1 MSDTVIVN
9 PVVYAVT
16 VSGITGGI
24 GATKLDDLTDVSVS
38 SATTGYTLI
47 HNGTQFVSVLGTGT
61 FAAAAH
67 THPASDITGLTTFQT
82 QTTTS
87 LVDLGDAIAAIGT
100 IGTAGYLD
108 VPPTGNA
115 SAGQVVKGTDTRL
128 TDARTAVAH
137 THPSTAITDSTTQ
150 GRAVLTAATAAD
162 QRTAMG
168 LGSIATFSSGVFSL
182 TAHDHNAAVIT
193 SGQFT
198 PTQIA
203 TGATGSTVCIGNDA
217 RLSDSRAPNG
227 TATGDLYGSFPSPNV
242 GKLRGTTIST
252 TAPTD
257 GQVLTYATAT
267 GWTPTTIAAS
277 GDLSGTYPAPSV
289 VKLRGNA
296 LAVATPTNG
305 QVLTWV
311 SSTSSWTPAGAPAAA
326 IAYATNTAAATV
338 SVSTTGYSLIGSRL
352 SLAAGTW
359 LVNSTITVSH
369 TSSTDLTGFRIASN
383 DATPVVYASTEA
395 RTVASG
401 DNMSVSMSAIIVLA
415 ATKSIGHEARAATAG
430 TTVQI
435 QTSATNGTSPY
446 ATQINAIRIA

>member
-1 MSDTVIVN
+1 MSTITVN
-9 PVVYAVT
+9 PVIYEVT

-24 GATKLDDLTDVSVS
+24 GATKLDDLTDVSAT

-47 HNGTQFVSVLGTGT
+47 HDGTQFVSQLGTGT
-61 FAAAAH
+61 FAAATH
-67 THPASDITGLTTFQT
+67 THPQSSITGLTTFVAQT
-82 QTTTS
+82 GTNF
-87 LVDLGDAIAAIGT
+87 LDVNDAIAAIGV

-108 VPPTGNA
+108 VPASGNA
-115 SAGQVVKGTDTRL
+115 GVGQVVKGTDTRL

-137 THPSTAITDSTTQ
+137 THPASAIIDSTSQ

-162 QRTAMG
+162 QRSALG
-168 LGSIATFSSGVFSL
+168 LGSIATFSSGVYSL
-182 TAHDHNAAVIT
+182 TSHTHDAAAIIT
-193 SGQFT
+193 GQFT
-198 PTQIA
+198 PTQV
-203 TGATGSTVCIGNDA
+203 ATGSTGSTLCIGNDA

-242 GKLRGTTIST
+242 GKLRGTTISAT
-252 TAPTD
+252 SPTD
-257 GQVLTYATAT
+257 GQVLTYVSGTT
-267 GWTPTTIAAS
+267 SWTPTTIAAS
-277 GDLSGTYPAPSV
+277 GDLSGNYPAPSV

-326 IAYATNTAAATV
+326 ISYATNTAAATV

-369 TSSTDLTGFRIASN
+369 ATSTDLTGFRIASN
-383 DATPVVYASTEA
+383 DSAPVVYASTEA
-395 RTVASG
+395 RTVASN

>member
-1 MSDTVIVN
+1 MSTITVN
-9 PVVYAVT
+9 PVIYEVT
-16 VSGITGGI
+16 VSGITGGV
-24 GATKLDDLTDVSVS
+24 GATNLDGLSDVSVTT
-38 SATTGYTLI
+38 ATTGYTLI

-67 THPASDITGLTTFQT
+67 THAQGDITGLTAALAQDGTDIAALQN
-82 QTTTS
+82 S
-87 LVDLGDAIAAIGT
+87 VAAIGT
-100 IGTAGYLD
+100 IGTAGYLN
-108 VPPTGNA
+108 VPA
-115 SAGQVVKGTDTRL
+115 SGDAGVGQVVKGNDTRL

-162 QRTAMG
+162 QRTALG

-227 TATGDLYGSFPSPNV
+227 AASGDLYGSFPSPNV

-289 VKLRGNA
+289 VKLRGQT
-296 LAVATPTNG
+296 VSATAPTNG

-311 SSTSSWTPAGAPAAA
+311 TATGWTPAGAPAAA

-369 TSSTDLTGFRIASN
+369 TTGTDLTGFRIASN

-395 RTVASG
+395 RTVQSAH
-401 DNMSVSMSAIIVLA
+401 NMSVSMSAIIVLA
-415 ATKSIGHEARAATAG
+415 ATKSIGHEARAETAG

>member
-1 MSDTVIVN
+1 MSTITVN
-9 PVVYAVT
+9 PVIYEVT
-16 VSGITGGI
+16 VSGITGGV
-24 GATKLDDLTDVSVS
+24 GATNLDGLSDVSVTT
-38 SATTGYTLI
+38 ATTGYTLI

-67 THPASDITGLTTFQT
+67 THAQGDITGLTAALAQDGTDIAALQA
-82 QTTTS
+82 S
-87 LVDLGDAIAAIGT
+87 VAAIGT
-100 IGTAGYLD
+100 IGTAGYLN
-108 VPPTGNA
+108 VPA
-115 SAGQVVKGTDTRL
+115 SGDAGVGQVVKGNDTRL
-128 TDARTAVAH
+128 TDARTSVAH

-162 QRTAMG
+162 QRTALG

-203 TGATGSTVCIGNDA
+203 TGSTGSTVCIGNDA

-242 GKLRGTTIST
+242 GKLRGTAISA

-257 GQVLTYATAT
+257 GQVMTYATAT

-289 VKLRGNA
+289 VKLRGQT
-296 LAVATPTNG
+296 VSATAPTNG

-311 SSTSSWTPAGAPAAA
+311 TATGWTPAGAPAAA
-326 IAYATNTAAATV
+326 ISYATNTAAATV

-369 TSSTDLTGFRIASN
+369 TTGTDLTGFRIASN

-395 RTVASG
+395 RTVASA

>member
-1 MSDTVIVN
+1 MSTITVN
-9 PVVYAVT
+9 PVIYEVT

-24 GATKLDDLTDVSVS
+24 GATSLDQLTDVSVT

-47 HNGTQFVSVLGTGT
+47 HDGTQFVSQPGTGT
-61 FAAAAH
+61 FAAATH
-67 THPASDITGLTTFQT
+67 THAQSDITGLTTFVAET
-82 QTTTS
+82 GTNFGD
-87 LVDLGDAIAAIGT
+87 VNDAIDAIGV

-108 VPPTGNA
+108 VPASGNA

-137 THPSTAITDSTTQ
+137 THPASAISDSTSP

-162 QRTAMG
+162 QRTALG
-168 LGSIATFSSGVFSL
+168 LGSIATFSSGVYSL
-182 TAHDHNAAVIT
+182 TSHTHDAAAIVT
-193 SGQFT
+193 GQFT
-198 PTQIA
+198 PTQVA
-203 TGATGSTVCIGNDA
+203 TGATGSTLCIGNDA

-242 GKLRGTTIST
+242 GKLRGTTISAT
-252 TAPTD
+252 SPSD
-257 GQVLTYATAT
+257 GQVLTYVAGSTS
-267 GWTPTTIAAS
+267 WTPTTIAAS
-277 GDLSGTYPAPSV
+277 GDLSGSYPAPAV

-326 IAYATNTAAATV
+326 ISYATNTAAATV

-369 TSSTDLTGFRIASN
+369 TTSTDLTGFRIASN

-401 DNMSVSMSAIIVLA
+401 DNMSVSMSTIIVLA
-415 ATKSIGHEARAATAG
+415 ATKSIGHEARAVTAG

-435 QTSATNGTSPY
+435 QTSAANGTSPY